1 MNPTDEYL
9 NQIIEAQKKDKIDFD
24 PSKYNIDDI
33 LNEDMDDE
41 LNMISD
47 NNKNIK
53 ELQREKENFSK
64 EATAEPAIEKENK
77 RKSVNIKEK
86 EEFIILPK
94 YDNPIDLVSLSKE
107 QSKQQKQVNFVLY
120 LKVVRKKVISN

>member
-24 PSKYNIDDI
+24 PSKYNINEI

-53 ELQREKENFSK
+53 DYSVKKKTFQKKLQQNRRLKRKIKEN
-64 EATAEPAIEKENK
+64 
-77 RKSVNIKEK
+77 
-86 EEFIILPK
+86 
-94 YDNPIDLVSLSKE
+94 
-107 QSKQQKQVNFVLY
+107 Q
-120 LKVVRKKVISN
+120 

>member
-1 MNPTDEYL
+1 MLNCNNKINPTDEYL
-9 NQIIEAQKKDKIDFD
+9 NHIIEAQKKDKIDFD

-53 ELQREKENFSK
+53 E
-64 EATAEPAIEKENK
+64 
-77 RKSVNIKEK
+77 K

-107 QSKQQKQVNFVLY
+107 QSKQ
-120 LKVVRKKVISN
+120 

>member
-86 EEFIILPK
+86 EECIILPK

-107 QSKQQKQVNFVLY
+107 QSKQ
-120 LKVVRKKVISN
+120 

>member
-1 MNPTDEYL
+1 MLNCNNKINPTDEYL

-53 ELQREKENFSK
+53 DYSVKKKTFQKKLQQNRRLKRKIKEN
-64 EATAEPAIEKENK
+64 
-77 RKSVNIKEK
+77 
-86 EEFIILPK
+86 
-94 YDNPIDLVSLSKE
+94 
-107 QSKQQKQVNFVLY
+107 Q
-120 LKVVRKKVISN
+120 

>member
-1 MNPTDEYL
+1 MLNCNTKINPTDEYL

-53 ELQREKENFSK
+53 DYSVKKKTFQKKLQQNRRLKRKIKEN
-64 EATAEPAIEKENK
+64 
-77 RKSVNIKEK
+77 
-86 EEFIILPK
+86 
-94 YDNPIDLVSLSKE
+94 
-107 QSKQQKQVNFVLY
+107 Q
-120 LKVVRKKVISN
+120 

>member
-1 MNPTDEYL
+1 MLNCNNKINPTDEYL
-9 NQIIEAQKKDKIDFD
+9 NHIIEAQKKDKIDFD

-86 EEFIILPK
+86 EEFL
-94 YDNPIDLVSLSKE
+94 
-107 QSKQQKQVNFVLY
+107 
-120 LKVVRKKVISN
+120 

>member
-1 MNPTDEYL
+1 MLNCNNKINPTDEYL

-53 ELQREKENFSK
+53 DYSVKKKTFQKKLQQNRQLKRKIKEN
-64 EATAEPAIEKENK
+64 
-77 RKSVNIKEK
+77 
-86 EEFIILPK
+86 
-94 YDNPIDLVSLSKE
+94 
-107 QSKQQKQVNFVLY
+107 Q
-120 LKVVRKKVISN
+120 

>member
-53 ELQREKENFSK
+53 DYSVKKKTFQKKLQQNRRLKRKIKEN
-64 EATAEPAIEKENK
+64 
-77 RKSVNIKEK
+77 
-86 EEFIILPK
+86 
-94 YDNPIDLVSLSKE
+94 
-107 QSKQQKQVNFVLY
+107 Q
-120 LKVVRKKVISN
+120 

>member
-1 MNPTDEYL
+1 MLNCNNKINTTDEYL

-107 QSKQQKQVNFVLY
+107 QSKQ
-120 LKVVRKKVISN
+120 